1 MEYSYRIAIPSYK
14 RAETLR
20 QKTLRTLAVFC
31 FPPEMIDVFVIPE
44 EKEWYGQVLLEE
56 FYGNLIEGVRTLAGQ
71 RTFIQ
76 SYYPVG
82 QKILM
87 LDDDITNFKMT
98 IHFPL
103 PRQFEWLFQK
113 LEQENCNLFGIYPA
127 SNLFFMKDK
136 LQKGLHYC
144 IGSCFG
150 IINKKDLSAP
160 MDEKEDYYMTLERF
174 QKDGA
179 ILRYCGISPVTT
191 YWKGAGGMN
200 ATRTNETELEGA
212 NLMKQLYPELVNS
225 VYRKKGGRWDLKLV
239 RQPAQ
244 LLHES
249 SLFSELTNLLESDH
263 LHPASAT
270 SDSLQT

>member
-191 YWKGAGGMN
+191 YWKGSGGMN